1 MASTC
6 RAGQDLYQTPR
17 GQVLYQTSLYQT
29 SLYQTSQGQ
38 TSRDVLTHCVVITA
52 SPAQQSLESSHDV
65 GCSVFDRAG
74 YDLDAAEV
82 ERLLTEV
89 SGSSTGG
96 RLGHVEFAASQIDY
110 RYLQEDHADRWLA
123 LART

>member
-1 MASTC
+1 M
-6 RAGQDLYQTPR
+6 
-17 GQVLYQTSLYQT
+17 
-29 SLYQTSQGQ
+29 
-38 TSRDVLTHCVVITA
+38 VV
-52 SPAQQSLESSHDV
+52 V
-65 GCSVFDRAG
+65 RAG

-110 RYLQEDHADRWLA
+110 RHLQEDHADRWLA
-123 LART
+123 LAHT